1 MLILLNFIP
10 MKPKQTPLNKTP
22 NRRREK
28 KNQRESTQV
37 QPRRSKPKG
46 TNHVPKPPKKKKKK
60 RKS

>member
-1 MLILLNFIP
+1 

-60 RKS
+60 RKR